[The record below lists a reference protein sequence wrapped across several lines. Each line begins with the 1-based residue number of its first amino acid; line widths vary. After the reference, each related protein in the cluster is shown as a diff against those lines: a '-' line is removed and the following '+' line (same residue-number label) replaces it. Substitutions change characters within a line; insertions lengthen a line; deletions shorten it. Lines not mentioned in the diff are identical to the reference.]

1 MLVAYKYRLYPN
13 KEQQEYFAKCFG
25 CVRFIYNR
33 MLSDKIDYYKKT
45 KQKLNN
51 TPAQYKKEFP
61 WLKEV
66 DSLALSN
73 AQINLQ
79 NAYNN
84 FFKKPEV
91 GFPKFKSKKNHHY
104 SYTTNNQKGN
114 IYISD
119 KYIKLPKIGLV
130 KVKKHRNF
138 VGLIKSV
145 TVSMMP
151 SSKYYVS
158 VLVKQDEKEKFPVIN
173 KQIGIDLGIKEFA
186 ITSDGEMIKNPK
198 YFHKSEK
205 RLRKLQKD
213 LSRCKK
219 GSKNREKC
227 RIKVAKLHEKV
238 VNQRKDFLHKLSK
251 QIIDENQVIMLES
264 LKIKNMMSN
273 HKLAKSIA
281 NVSWGEFVRQLEYK
295 SGWYGRRI
303 IKIDTW
309 FPSSQICSNC
319 GYKDGKKSLSVREW
333 ICPECGAKHERDINA
348 AINILNEG
356 LRLYNENRTV
366 GTTEIAYVNL
376 SHQRY

>member
-51 TPAQYKKEFP
+51 TPAQYKKEFL

-281 NVSWGEFVRQLEYK
+281 NVSWGEFVR
-295 SGWYGRRI
+295 
-303 IKIDTW
+303 
-309 FPSSQICSNC
+309 
-319 GYKDGKKSLSVREW
+319 
-333 ICPECGAKHERDINA
+333 
-348 AINILNEG
+348 
-356 LRLYNENRTV
+356 
-366 GTTEIAYVNL
+366 
-376 SHQRY
+376 